1 VEDEP
6 PPRDYPLFDARAP
19 WAGRLLVTP
28 HVSWGTVEARRRL
41 IQIVGENLAA
51 FLRGERQN
59 RVD

>member
-1 VEDEP
+1 MEEEP
-6 PPRDYPLFDARAP
+6 PRRDHPLFDPRAP

-41 IQIVGENLAA
+41 IRIVGENLAA
-51 FLRGERQN
+51 FQRGERQN